1 MNKPD
6 RFVDIFIK
14 EQSRHHRAL
23 LSVEII
29 ALLRRQHRAY
39 VRMVKQQGSFGNV
52 SDGGG
57 DEWILRY
64 NVLAAFTRYA
74 KGKGTPC
81 TTTTR

>member
-39 VRMVKQQGSFGNV
+39 VRMVKARWHGMAVDDAWDRGYVGACN
-52 SDGGG
+52 D
-57 DEWILRY
+57 I
-64 NVLAAFTRYA
+64 LAALTRYA
-74 KGKGTPC
+74 KGKGKP
-81 TTTTR
+81 